1 MVLVATVPELRVRL
15 RNHATVTSDPAT
27 PSTRGGALQRWVR
40 CPSCASTLGRD
51 NSTFG
56 CEHGH
61 RFDLAKEGYLNLL
74 LAQARKSHDPGY
86 SKAMI
91 ASRHAFF
98 SRGHYEQLADT
109 IAEIVASYVTPSG
122 SAVNAARVLDAGCGE
137 GYYMRRIRNWWEQQH
152 LAIDL
157 CGIDI
162 SKHGIKLAS
171 KRDPQS
177 AYAVASSHDLPL
189 PDTCADVIFTHF
201 SPVFADSFR
210 RVARPNAVVLVG
222 SPGPMHLFGLKALVY
237 ERPAPHE
244 ETHALANHVGFEL
257 IGTHRINYRLDLRD
271 NASITDLLAMTPFYW
286 SASEE
291 TQAAL
296 AMRTELATDIDVNV
310 DAYRVTA
317 P

>member
-1 MVLVATVPELRVRL
+1 MLPRMWRPESL
-15 RNHATVTSDPAT
+15 PAS
-27 PSTRGGALQRWVR
+27 PARGTALERWVR
-40 CPSCASTLGRD
+40 CPSCASTLERE

-109 IAEIVASYVTPSG
+109 IAEIVASYVAPRDN
-122 SAVNAARVLDAGCGE
+122 AVSAARVLDAGCGE
-137 GYYMRRIRNWWEQQH
+137 GYYVRRIRNWCEQQQ

-162 SKHGIKLAS
+162 SKHGVKLAA

-189 PDTCADVIFTHF
+189 PDQCADVIFTHF
-201 SPVFADSFR
+201 SPVFAESFR
-210 RVARPNAVVLVG
+210 RVARPSAVVLVG
-222 SPGPMHLFGLKALVY
+222 SPGPMHLFGLKELVY
-237 ERPAPHE
+237 ERPAQHE
-244 ETHALANHVGFEL
+244 ETHALANETGFEL
-257 IGTHRINYRLDLRD
+257 IETHQIQYELSLRD

-296 AMRTELATDIDVNV
+296 VTRTELTTDIDVTV
-310 DAYRVTA
+310 DAYRMKA
-317 P
+317 S